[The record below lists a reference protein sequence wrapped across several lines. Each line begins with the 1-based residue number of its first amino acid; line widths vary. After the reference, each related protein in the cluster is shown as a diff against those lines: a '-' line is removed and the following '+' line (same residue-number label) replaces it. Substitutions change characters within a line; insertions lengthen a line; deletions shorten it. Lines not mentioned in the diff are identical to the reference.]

1 MLTPK
6 RPYFKNSYHQEHFKG
21 WFHQYQ
27 AIPRS
32 VGESKVCIAL
42 VSGGIDSPVAV
53 ARMLKQGWTIHCL
66 HFSQEEITGPQAE
79 EKTIALMRHILSM
92 EGELGELA
100 QKNLDRTLTIIP
112 IAQQLAKFTEHW
124 AHTEYFIHMKRMF
137 HLIGD
142 IIGKEKGATHILT
155 GENLGQVSSQT
166 LGNMGAI
173 EQMSQLTP
181 LRPLLSFDKRYIID
195 MARELGTYDI
205 SLGVEVCDA
214 LGPNRPTT
222 VANQEWLEKSEQRA
236 GGMSILCNDALA
248 LKYEIEL

>member
-1 MLTPK
+1 M
-6 RPYFKNSYHQEHFKG
+6 
-21 WFHQYQ
+21 
-27 AIPRS
+27 PRD
-32 VGESKVCIAL
+32 VGQSKVCIAL

-66 HFSQEEITGPQAE
+66 HFSQEEITGPQGK
-79 EKTIALMRHILSM
+79 EKTIALMRHLLSL
-92 EGELGELA
+92 EGKLGELA
-100 QKNLDRTLTIIP
+100 RENLNRTITIIP

-142 IIGKEKGATHILT
+142 IIGKQKGATHILT

-166 LGNMGAI
+166 LGNLGAI
-173 EQMSQLTP
+173 EQMSELTP

-195 MARELGTYDI
+195 MAREIGTYDI
-205 SLGVEVCDA
+205 SVGVEVCDA

-236 GGMSILCNDALA
+236 GGLNILCDEALG
-248 LKYEIEL
+248 LKYELNL

>member
-1 MLTPK
+1 V
-6 RPYFKNSYHQEHFKG
+6 SQ
-21 WFHQYQ
+21 
-27 AIPRS
+27 
-32 VGESKVCIAL
+32 SKVCIAL

-53 ARMLKQGWTIHCL
+53 ARMLNQGWSIHCL

-79 EKTIALMRHILSM
+79 EKTIALMRHFLSM
-92 EGELGELA
+92 DGKLGELA
-100 QKNLDRTLTIIP
+100 RKNLNRTMTIVP
-112 IAQQLAKFTEHW
+112 IAQQLAKFTKQW

-137 HLIGD
+137 HRIGD

-173 EQMSQLTP
+173 EQMSQLIP
-181 LRPLLSFDKRYIID
+181 LRPLLAFDKRYIID

-205 SLGVEVCDA
+205 SVGVEVCDA

-222 VANQEWLEKSEQRA
+222 VANKEWLEKSEQRV
-236 GGMSILCNDALA
+236 GGMESVCNEALSM
-248 LKYEIEL
+248 KHEFEL